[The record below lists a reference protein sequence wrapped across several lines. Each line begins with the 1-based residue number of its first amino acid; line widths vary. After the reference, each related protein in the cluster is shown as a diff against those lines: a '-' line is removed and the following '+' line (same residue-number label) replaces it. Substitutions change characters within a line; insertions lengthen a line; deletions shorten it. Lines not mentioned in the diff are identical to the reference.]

1 MARADR
7 PDTTPPAGGGVLRR
21 WAIPLGIVVAVAA
34 LIVGVFWTQQDPSEP
49 PAQGAATDTSGAE
62 QTATVANAEPGV
74 TADLSSEWGCGLDDL
89 LAEVLAYA
97 AVVLVIFTKYQC
109 MY

>member
-34 LIVGVFWTQQDPSEP
+34 LIVGVFWTQQDPS
-49 PAQGAATDTSGAE
+49 
-62 QTATVANAEPGV
+62 
-74 TADLSSEWGCGLDDL
+74 
-89 LAEVLAYA
+89 
-97 AVVLVIFTKYQC
+97 
-109 MY
+109 